1 MIRVIGSRVVSLSIA
16 ITVLGAIV
24 AAFLVIESPVEQRIR
39 RLDDARERHL
49 DEISKAID
57 RYWNTHALLP
67 DSLENLQPDS
77 EAYLQVHDPVTEEP
91 YGYRTNGSMTYEL
104 CAVFQQETL
113 NDLDGSEKRFWKHKL
128 GSHCFALS
136 VEVKRER

>member
-1 MIRVIGSRVVSLSIA
+1 MSDVIASRVVSLSIA
-16 ITVLGAIV
+16 ATVLGVIV
-24 AAFLVIESPVEQRIR
+24 AAFVIIGSPAEQRLR

-57 RYWNTHALLP
+57 RYWDTHAVLP
-67 DSLENLQPDS
+67 DSLEDLQPDS

-91 YGYRTNGSMTYEL
+91 YDYRASGSTMYEL
-104 CAVFQQETL
+104 CAVFQHETL
-113 NDLDGSEKRFWKHKL
+113 NDLQGSAKRFWKHKL
-128 GSHCFALS
+128 GSQCFALS